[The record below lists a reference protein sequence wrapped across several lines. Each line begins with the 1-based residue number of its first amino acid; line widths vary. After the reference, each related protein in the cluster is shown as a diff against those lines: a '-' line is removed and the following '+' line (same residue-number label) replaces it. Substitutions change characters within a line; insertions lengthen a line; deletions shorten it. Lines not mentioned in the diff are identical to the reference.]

1 MSPIEYATMRAL
13 SRIFSQLENWL
24 ENANT
29 DKEPQIKFRAAR
41 YDGIRAK
48 YARQKKKEICF
59 MTLHK
64 SRSQRKGRGGE
75 ASAD

>member
-13 SRIFSQLENWL
+13 FRIFSQPENWL

-48 YARQKKKEICF
+48 YARQKKRNMLYDAAQITQPE
-59 MTLHK
+59 
-64 SRSQRKGRGGE
+64 KG
-75 ASAD
+75 